1 MAEVNDTVVGL
12 SVACGDV
19 VDATFAVGANDKG
32 GAKCQ
37 NKVAL
42 KENKERDFE

>member
-1 MAEVNDTVVGL
+1 MAEVDDGIVGL
-12 SVACGDV
+12 SVTSGDV
-19 VDATFAVGANDKG
+19 VDAAFAVGAIYKG